1 MMKTILI
8 GALALAATVPAHAQ
22 VETRVVRYDDLNLTT
37 QAGMDRL
44 EHRIA
49 SAARAVC
56 QVSTARMA
64 GPGEAARTRAC
75 IAKAKGGADRQ
86 VAALDRDT
94 ALGG

>member
-8 GALALAATVPAHAQ
+8 GALAIAASVPATAQ
-22 VETRVVRYDDLNLTT
+22 VETRLVRYDDLNLTS
-37 QAGMDRL
+37 QAGMQRL
-44 EHRIA
+44 EQRIR

-56 QVSTARMA
+56 SVSTARVA
-64 GPGEAARTRAC
+64 VGEVARTREC
-75 IAKAKGGADRQ
+75 VAKARAGADRQ